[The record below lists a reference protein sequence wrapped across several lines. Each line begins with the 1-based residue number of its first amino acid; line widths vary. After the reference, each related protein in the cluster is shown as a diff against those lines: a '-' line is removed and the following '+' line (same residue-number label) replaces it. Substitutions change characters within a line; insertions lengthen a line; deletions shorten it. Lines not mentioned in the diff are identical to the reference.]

1 MRAHEIL
8 LVEDNPADATLVRE
22 ALAIN
27 PHPSPLTCCGDGES
41 AAAYLRGC
49 LKSEARP
56 DLIILD
62 LNLPRK
68 DGRALLAEL
77 KSDPELHCVPIVVF
91 STSQSNLDI
100 ARSYEL
106 GANCYVNK
114 PVELQRFFAAVRA
127 IVEFWYGCASLPQ
140 EDVPDQTLDKENHE
154 RRSHPRTAD

>member
-22 ALAIN
+22 ALASGSHHGQLIC
-27 PHPSPLTCCGDGES
+27 SGDGES
-41 AAAYLRGC
+41 AAQYQRRRLQ
-49 LKSEARP
+49 SSARP

-77 KSDPELHCVPIVVF
+77 KTDPELHSIPVVVF
-91 STSQSNLDI
+91 STSQSDRDI

-106 GANCYVNK
+106 GANGYVKK
-114 PVELQRFFAAVRA
+114 PVELKRFLSAVQE
-127 IVEFWYGCASLPQ
+127 IVEFWYGCARLP
-140 EDVPDQTLDKENHE
+140 EGELAEKENLAPTGD
-154 RRSHPRTAD
+154 PRTAD